1 MELRN
6 DELQHWGVLGMKWG
20 VRRYQNADGSLTAA
34 GKKRYGTKA
43 NFEKVQRA
51 KKAATSNAKKKKL
64 RDKQNARTEAE
75 VAKYKKKT
83 GIIDDDTKK
92 DSNTTNSSKP
102 KNISEMTNAEIQAK
116 IDRIRL
122 EQTLASLQPKKI
134 SKGQKFAK
142 ALADVAL
149 KTWNNNPQKIVD
161 KLIEQAF
168 KEQKP
173 LSEYEKLKKENDLLN
188 EKKRKMEYDDFLNNY
203 QTDQQNKRAND
214 AWRQTSQNTTNAY
227 NTWKQSK
234 NLWEEQQQFYKEYG
248 DMSYSD
254 FTTSDRTQAGKDF
267 VDAEF
272 KIKNSKRLT

>member
-6 DELQHWGVLGMKWG
+6 DELRHWGVLGMKWG

-51 KKAATSNAKKKKL
+51 KKATSSEAKKKKL
-64 RDKQNARTEAE
+64 RNKQNARTEAE
-75 VAKYKKKT
+75 IAKYKKKAGLT
-83 GIIDDDTKK
+83 DDDIKK
-92 DSNTTNSSKP
+92 ESNATNSSKP
-102 KNISEMTNAEIQAK
+102 KKISEMTNAEIQAK

-149 KTWNNNPQKIVD
+149 KTWNNNSQKIVD

-203 QTDQQNKRAND
+203 QTDQQNRRTND
-214 AWRQTSQNTTNAY
+214 TWRQTSQNTTNAY

-272 KIKNSKRLT
+272 KIKSSKRLT

>member
-43 NFEKVQRA
+43 NFEKIQRA
-51 KKAATSNAKKKKL
+51 KKAATLGTKKKKL

-75 VAKYKKKT
+75 IAKYKKKA

-102 KNISEMTNAEIQAK
+102 KKISEMTNAEIQAK

-149 KTWNNNPQKIVD
+149 KTWNNNSQKIVD
-161 KLIEQAF
+161 KLIENAF

-173 LSEYEKLKKENDLLN
+173 LSEYDKLKKENDLLN

-203 QTDQQNKRAND
+203 QTDQQNRRAND
-214 AWRQTSQNTTNAY
+214 AWRQTSQNATNAY

-234 NLWEEQQQFYKEYG
+234 NLWEEQQKFYKEYG

-272 KIKNSKRLT
+272 KIKSSKRLT

>member
-51 KKAATSNAKKKKL
+51 KKAATLGAKKKKL
-64 RDKQNARTEAE
+64 RDKQNARTETE
-75 VAKYKKKT
+75 IAKYKKKA

-142 ALADVAL
+142 TLADVAL
-149 KTWNNNPQKIVD
+149 KTWNNNSQKIVD

-173 LSEYEKLKKENDLLN
+173 LSEYDKLKKENDLLN

-272 KIKNSKRLT
+272 KIKSSKRLT